1 MKTYFLIT
9 LNFLFQNVKK
19 TFFLVFLIKT
29 DAAATNKGCNSA
41 TECLDNECCV
51 SIYQPLGRRQ
61 LHGHYS
67 GHCVPMG
74 MDGDGK
80 KELGLNLSVCLL
92 F

>member
-19 TFFLVFLIKT
+19 KPFFLVFLIKT

-41 TECLDNECCV
+41 TECLDNEFCV

-61 LHGHYS
+61 LHLHGHYS

-80 KELGLNLSVCLL
+80 
-92 F
+92 